1 MAFYFR
7 KRSTLRLPL
16 TLSVTLM
23 ALNVTLM
30 VFWIVLLAQGAKW
43 TAVAAGV
50 VAFTLILVGL
60 SFWLVLTIKEIRLNN
75 RQANFVDSVTHELK
89 SPIAALKLYLETLR
103 MRNLDERKRQ
113 EFHSVMEQELN
124 RLDQLIN
131 QLLEVG
137 RLDAI
142 GDLEEPEHIELE
154 PLLKRCAEVACTH
167 HRQRIDEV
175 FTFRMPG
182 LVLNARQIVL
192 DLVFT
197 NLLDNA
203 VKYGG
208 DPPRVLVEGEALGQN
223 RLRIRITNDGVGVP
237 HEDRRKIFGIFYRGG
252 SELHRRR
259 KGTGLGL
266 YIVSTLIR
274 KMKGKVHVQDRDD
287 GKPGCTFEVDLPGR
301 VDGRTAPASPSEPA
315 MSGAEN

>member
-23 ALNVTLM
+23 VLNVTLM

-50 VAFTLILVGL
+50 VAFTLILGGL

-113 EFHSVMEQELN
+113 EFHSVMETELN

-154 PLLKRCAEVACTH
+154 PLLKRCAETACTH
-167 HRQRIDEV
+167 HRQRIEEV
-175 FTFRMPG
+175 FTFRMPA

-208 DPPRVLVEGEALGQN
+208 DPPRVRVEGEPLGQN
-223 RLRIRITNDGVGVP
+223 RVRIRITNDGVGVP

-252 SELHRRR
+252 SELQRRR

-266 YIVSTLIR
+266 YIVSTLVR

-287 GKPGCTFEVDLPGR
+287 GRPGCTFEVDLLGR
-301 VDGRTAPASPSEPA
+301 VDARTPAPPPRVEAVIS
-315 MSGAEN
+315 NDI